1 MPFGEELD
9 DPFEIH
15 EVILRSRNLKY
26 PHLNDQN
33 TKLFIEVLLNKVPV
47 NRLCCGYY
55 NLKEHKFFDG
65 FDWVLYYIKFNLR
78 KS

>member
-33 TKLFIEVLLNKVPV
+33 TKLFTIRDNEVICV
-47 NRLCCGYY
+47 R
-55 NLKEHKFFDG
+55 
-65 FDWVLYYIKFNLR
+65 
-78 KS
+78 